1 MFAPKSVALI
11 GATESLGSVGRALME
26 NLRAFSGAVYPV
38 NAKRSTILGQKAFS
52 KIGDVPGDV
61 DLAVIAT
68 PAKSVP
74 QIVAECAAANVKGA
88 VIISAG
94 FKECGPEGTDLERQI
109 LAQRGRMRIIGP
121 NCVGV
126 MLPHIGLNATFAKP
140 LALAGNIGFISQSGA
155 LCTAILDWSLSNQ
168 LGFSAFISIG
178 SMLDVDWGD
187 LIYHLGDDPH
197 TRSILL
203 YMESVGDARSFL
215 SAAREVALAKPIIVI
230 KVGRTEAAA
239 KAAASHTGAL
249 TGSDDVLDAAFRR
262 VGVLR
267 VDTIAEL
274 FDIAELLGKQPRPA
288 GPRLAIVTNGGGPG
302 VLATD
307 ALIECGG
314 KLAEFSPQ
322 SFAALNK
329 LLPPHWSR
337 GNPVDILGD
346 AGADRFEKAVEI
358 VARDQN
364 NDGVL
369 AILAPQAMTDASAT
383 ADRLRS
389 FGKLKTKPFLASWI
403 GGTGVAPGAAILDS
417 ANIPTFEYPDA
428 AARAFC
434 AMWRYSRNLDA
445 LYETPTLSQGVG
457 IKRANAEKIL
467 RNARSAGRTLLTE
480 FESKQ
485 FLAAYGI
492 PVVETK
498 IATSAKEAVDLAQKI
513 GGAVVLKVHSETITH
528 KSDVEGVKLN
538 LQGANAVRSAY
549 REIEKSVC
557 KHGGAGAFL
566 GVTVQ
571 SMIAMDGYEL
581 ILGSSID
588 SQFGPVLLF
597 GTGGYFVE
605 VFKDRALGLPPLNR
619 TLARRLMERTQIYT
633 ALKGFRGR
641 HAIDLTA
648 LEELLVRFSQLVI
661 EQPWIKEIDIN
672 PLLVSADR
680 AIALDA
686 RILLHDPRIAEK
698 DLPRSV
704 IRPYP
709 AEHIHKWKI
718 DNRPVTIRPIR
729 PEDEPLM
736 IEFHKTLSERS
747 VQLRYFGALSL
758 EQRTM
763 HARLRRVCFVD
774 YDREIALVAEQKD
787 RKGHARLLGVGPF
800 DQGTRDRRGGIRSF
814 GRRSLAGKRS
824 WDRASEIACP
834 NRTQGA
840 PATNC
845 WTHCLGKH
853 AHETSERRS
862 WLRSSIR
869 RCRRRLES
877 GARPMSRPAS
887 IPCRRSAPTSI
898 RSIISPV
905 ADLAGKGVSGHGL
918 FCRASSESA
927 TLERRRPIRSRA
939 YIASGSVSP
948 RPPHIMTMAMRDRAS
963 KFIRGKALC

>member
-1 MFAPKSVALI
+1 VSARSIRKEHGVQRRLSGARPFLEGMLAPKSLAVI
-11 GATESLGSVGRALME
+11 GASESPGSVGRALME
-26 NLRAFSGAVYPV
+26 NLREFSGSVFPVNPKRSSVLGTVAFS
-38 NAKRSTILGQKAFS
+38 TIR
-52 KIGDVPGDV
+52 DVPQDV

-68 PAKSVP
+68 PAGTVP
-74 QIVAECAAANVKGA
+74 QIVAECASVNVKGA

-94 FKECGPEGTDLERQI
+94 FKECGAAGVELEKQI
-109 LAQRGRMRIIGP
+109 LARRGRMRIIGP

-140 LALAGNIGFISQSGA
+140 MALPGNIGFISQSGA

-168 LGFSAFISIG
+168 VGFSAFISIG
-178 SMLDVDWGD
+178 SMLDVNWGD

-203 YMESVGDARSFL
+203 YMESIGDARSFL
-215 SAAREVALAKPIIVI
+215 SAAREVALTKPIIVI

-249 TGSDDVLDAAFRR
+249 TGRDDVLDAAFRR

-314 KLAEFSPQ
+314 KLADLSPH
-322 SFAALNK
+322 SFAELNK

-346 AGADRFEKAVEI
+346 ADAERYEKAIEI
-358 VARDQN
+358 VAHDQS
-364 NDGVL
+364 NDGLL
-369 AILAPQAMTDASAT
+369 AILAPQAMTDSSAT
-383 ADRLRS
+383 AEKLRS
-389 FGKLKTKPFLASWI
+389 FGKLKAKPFLASWI
-403 GGTGVAPGAAILDS
+403 GGVGVASGTAILDS

-445 LYETPTLSQGVG
+445 LYETPALSIGAD
-457 IKRANAEKIL
+457 IKTKDAEKIV
-467 RNARSAGRTLLTE
+467 RRARDAGRTLLTE

-485 FLAAYGI
+485 LLVAYGI
-492 PVVETK
+492 PVVKTRVARSE
-498 IATSAKEAVDLAQKI
+498 KEAVDLALKI

-528 KSDVEGVKLN
+528 KSDVDGVKLN
-538 LQGANAVRSAY
+538 LHGASAVRSAY
-549 REIEKSVC
+549 REIEKSMR
-557 KHGGAGAFL
+557 KHSGPEAFL

-571 SMIAMDGYEL
+571 PMIATDGYEL

-597 GTGGYFVE
+597 GAGGSFVE
-605 VFKDRALGLPPLNR
+605 VFKDRALGFPPLNR

-641 HAIDLTA
+641 NAIDLTA

-661 EQPWIKEIDIN
+661 EQHWIKEIDIN
-672 PLLVSADR
+672 PLLVSTDR

-686 RILLHDPRIAEK
+686 RIGLHDTRIDEK

-718 DNRPVTIRPIR
+718 DNQPVTIRPIR

-763 HARLRRVCFVD
+763 HERLRRVCFVD

-787 RKGHARLLGVGPF
+787 REGHSRLLGVGRLIKEHGTGEAEFAVLVGDPW
-800 DQGTRDRRGGIRSF
+800 QGKGLGTELLKLLVQIGRKERVRRIVGHI
-814 GRRSLAGKRS
+814 
-824 WDRASEIACP
+824 ASE
-834 NRTQGA
+834 NTLMKRV
-840 PATNC
+840 
-845 WTHCLGKH
+845 
-853 AHETSERRS
+853 SEEVGFTLRRDS
-862 WLRSSIR
+862 NDAW
-869 RCRRRLES
+869 
-877 GARPMSRPAS
+877 
-887 IPCRRSAPTSI
+887 
-898 RSIISPV
+898 
-905 ADLAGKGVSGHGL
+905 
-918 FCRASSESA
+918 RAEIN
-927 TLERRRPIRSRA
+927 L
-939 YIASGSVSP
+939 
-948 RPPHIMTMAMRDRAS
+948 
-963 KFIRGKALC
+963 

>member
-1 MFAPKSVALI
+1 MLSPRTIAVI
-11 GATESLGSVGRALME
+11 GASESRGSIGRALME
-26 NLRAFSGAVYPV
+26 NLRSFRGSVFPV
-38 NAKRSTILGQKAFS
+38 NPNRGTVLGQKTVS
-52 KIGDVPGDV
+52 TIRDVPERV

-68 PAKSVP
+68 PAGTVP
-74 QIVAECAAANVKGA
+74 AIVGECAAASVKGA

-94 FKECGPEGTDLERQI
+94 FKECGAAGVELEKQI

-140 LALAGNIGFISQSGA
+140 LALPGNIGFISQSGA

-178 SMLDVDWGD
+178 SMLDVNWGD

-314 KLAEFSPQ
+314 KLAELSPQ

-337 GNPVDILGD
+337 GNPVDILGAAD
-346 AGADRFEKAVEI
+346 ADRYEKAVEI

-369 AILAPQAMTDASAT
+369 AILAPQAMTDSSAT
-383 ADRLRS
+383 AERLRS
-389 FGKLKTKPFLASWI
+389 FGKLRTKPFLASWI
-403 GGTGVAPGAAILDS
+403 GGAGVAPGAAILDG

-445 LYETPTLSQGVG
+445 LYETPALSTGAD
-457 IKRANAEKIL
+457 IKTKDAEKIV
-467 RNARSAGRTLLTE
+467 RRARDAGRTLLTE

-485 FLAAYGI
+485 LLAAYGI

-498 IATSAKEAVDLAQKI
+498 IATSAKEAVDLAGEI
-513 GGAVVLKVHSETITH
+513 DGTVVLKVHSETITH
-528 KSDVEGVKLN
+528 KSDVDGVKLD
-538 LQGANAVRSAY
+538 LDGASAVRRAY
-549 REIEKSVC
+549 REIEKSVR
-557 KHGGAGAFL
+557 KHSGPEAFL

-571 SMIAMDGYEL
+571 PMIATDGYEV

-597 GTGGYFVE
+597 GAGGYFVE

-661 EQPWIKEIDIN
+661 EQHWIKEIDIN
-672 PLLVSADR
+672 PLLVSSGR

-686 RILLHDPRIAEK
+686 RIVLHETRIDEK

-718 DNRPVTIRPIR
+718 DKQPVTIRPVR

-736 IEFHKTLSERS
+736 IEFHKALSDRS

-758 EQRTM
+758 EQRTV
-763 HARLRRVCFVD
+763 HERLTRMCFID
-774 YDREIALVAEQKD
+774 YDREIALVAD
-787 RKGHARLLGVGPF
+787 RTRSDGQHEILGIGRLIKAHGRDEAEFTLLIADQWQGKGLGTQLLRLLVQIGRNENLRRITGRILRENVTMKRVSEEIGF
-800 DQGTRDRRGGIRSF
+800 DLQFDDVDGD
-814 GRRSLAGKRS
+814 
-824 WDRASEIACP
+824 W
-834 NRTQGA
+834 
-840 PATNC
+840 
-845 WTHCLGKH
+845 
-853 AHETSERRS
+853 
-862 WLRSSIR
+862 
-869 RCRRRLES
+869 
-877 GARPMSRPAS
+877 
-887 IPCRRSAPTSI
+887 
-898 RSIISPV
+898 
-905 ADLAGKGVSGHGL
+905 
-918 FCRASSESA
+918 
-927 TLERRRPIRSRA
+927 
-939 YIASGSVSP
+939 
-948 RPPHIMTMAMRDRAS
+948 
-963 KFIRGKALC
+963 KAELVL